1 MDSAGDFVIAYQGY
15 DSNSHGVFA
24 QRFNSSGVAQGS
36 IFRVNTP
43 QNDNQ
48 GAPSIAMDSAG
59 DFVIAWLDGGTT
71 QAAGVYAQRYNSSG
85 VAQGGN
91 TAISTVAGASNPSVA
106 MEPTGQYVIAWQF
119 TQTGTDSG
127 HRGPAVRYHAGTR

>member
-24 QRFNSSGVAQGS
+24 QRFNSSGAAQGS

-59 DFVIAWLDGGTT
+59 NFVIAWLDGGTT
-71 QAAGVYAQRYNSSG
+71 QTAGVYAQRYNSVRRGAREQYRNQHGRRREQPFGRHGADRSVRHRLAIHADRVPIRASRPSG
-85 VAQGGN
+85 
-91 TAISTVAGASNPSVA
+91 SMPAG
-106 MEPTGQYVIAWQF
+106 M
-119 TQTGTDSG
+119 
-127 HRGPAVRYHAGTR
+127 R